1 MTALAFIHV
10 HSMRLQTGQEALVA
24 RVLTKDG
31 KIGFGFSFQLDAAQ
45 ARHMAEWHAGVRRE
59 RPRLEPVLGHPW
71 ETAFLANEAIPWEC
85 EPGFTAL
92 EFLPPRPP
100 GSSASTR

>member
-1 MTALAFIHV
+1 
-10 HSMRLQTGQEALVA
+10 MRLQTGQEALVA
-24 RVLTKDG
+24 RVLTKEG
-31 KIGFGFSFQLDAAQ
+31 KVGYGFSFQLDAAD
-45 ARHMAEWHAGVRRE
+45 ARHMAEWHAGVTSE

>member
-1 MTALAFIHV
+1 MTGDLEFTHV

-24 RVLTKDG
+24 RVLTKEG
-31 KIGFGFSFQLDAAQ
+31 KVGFGFSFRLDAEE
-45 ARHMAEWHAGVRRE
+45 ARHMAEWHAGARSE

-71 ETAFLANEAIPWEC
+71 ETSYVAGKAVPWEC
-85 EPGFTAL
+85 EPAFTVL

-100 GSSASTR
+100 GSSA